1 MLNVLKLKYELGNWE
16 IFDIKILFI
25 IQIKLFHLKY
35 IRILLAVLIG
45 RLFGYSVSKGDKP

>member
-1 MLNVLKLKYELGNWE
+1 MNWATGE
-16 IFDIKILFI
+16 IFDIKILSI

-35 IRILLAVLIG
+35 IRILLAVFIG